1 MSSACTYKHN
11 ILDLKKE
18 FMSDVLRLE
27 SPRLLKT
34 HVLGRQALGYHKG
47 GNRGVVC
54 TLLTASGFY
63 FWTRSWHLDIWK
75 VGLRHKG
82 GLYLC
87 SSSRA
92 LEFALW
98 GAKTRGRPSG
108 PLSPFPALPSSTTSC
123 VARCALCLCVSLF
136 LVSRHRRGFTTP
148 PQYRCC
154 FFPSHMSLKSSIFLI
169 FEKMI

>member
-98 GAKTRGRPSG
+98 GAKTRGRPSWS
-108 PLSPFPALPSSTTSC
+108 PLSLPSSQVRPLRALRHAHFVC
-123 VARCALCLCVSLF
+123 VWACFSSPAIAAASRLLHNTGVVSSPHTCRL
-136 LVSRHRRGFTTP
+136 SRPVF
-148 PQYRCC
+148 
-154 FFPSHMSLKSSIFLI
+154 
-169 FEKMI
+169 

>member
-108 PLSPFPALPSSTTSC
+108 PLLSLPSSPKFDHF
-123 VARCALCLCVSLF
+123 VRCAMRSLF
-136 LVSRHRRGFTTP
+136 VCEPVSRLP
-148 PQYRCC
+148 PS
-154 FFPSHMSLKSSIFLI
+154 PGLHDSSTIQVLFLPLTHVA
-169 FEKMI
+169 